1 MRIKQLELHGFK
13 SFVDRTVLSFPPGVS
28 SIVGP
33 NGCGKSNVVDAIRW
47 SLGEQSPKHLRGA
60 AMEDVVFKG
69 NDRRA
74 PLGMAEVSLTFENDP
89 TAQVDLDDLD
99 LSLSTLPAH
108 VLGMSEITVTR
119 RYFRSGESEYLINK
133 QPCRLRDIT
142 EL

>member
-13 SFVDRTVLSFPPGVS
+13 SFVDRTVLSFSPGVS

-60 AMEDVVFKG
+60 AMEDVIFKG
-69 NDRRA
+69 NDRRT
-74 PLGMAEVSLTFENDP
+74 PLGMAEVNLTFENDP
-89 TAQVDLDDLD
+89 SMHLGMDDAE

-108 VLGMSEITVTR
+108 VLGMTEITVSR
-119 RYFRSGESEYLINK
+119 RYFRSG
-133 QPCRLRDIT
+133 
-142 EL
+142 